1 MGGRGW
7 CVVGGGQLHSTYSAR
22 DPTLSGFRLE
32 KLLPVVLPR
41 KANRG
46 GTGRL
51 DDLLLHQTFTVGW
64 WLGRKLAPVADGG
77 SLIMLRESKV
87 TSNRERKWRRTSSG
101 ERNSPPT
108 NLYIL

>member
-51 DDLLLHQTFTVGW
+51 DDLLLHFTFPASDGW
-64 WLGRKLAPVADGG
+64 EVITPVAELEVYCCMY
-77 SLIMLRESKV
+77 SR
-87 TSNRERKWRRTSSG
+87 
-101 ERNSPPT
+101 
-108 NLYIL
+108 